1 MFDWVEDILD
11 FLKMLGDTLISFF
24 DFVFSLVED
33 LVYVIQLTGET
44 VVKIPS
50 YFSWL
55 PDEAVAIIVSIFA
68 IVVIYKVLGRE
79 G

>member
-11 FLKMLGDTLISFF
+11 FLKMLGDTFISFF
-24 DFVFSLVED
+24 NFVFSLVED
-33 LVYVIQLTGET
+33 LVYVIQLLGET
-44 VVKIPS
+44 VIRIPT

-55 PDEAVAIIVSIFA
+55 PSGAVAIIVSIFS
-68 IVVIYKVLGRE
+68 IVIIYKVLGRE

>member
-1 MFDWVEDILD
+1 MDAV
-11 FLKMLGDTLISFF
+11 ISFF
-24 DFVFSLVED
+24 KGLGNAIISIFDFIISFFSD
-33 LVYVIQLTGET
+33 LIYVIQLLGK
-44 VVKIPS
+44 VVLSIPN

-55 PDEAVAIIVSIFA
+55 PDGITTMLITLFA

>member
-1 MFDWVEDILD
+1 MFDWAEDIID
-11 FLKMLGDTLISFF
+11 FLKMIGDTLISFF

-44 VVKIPS
+44 VLKIPS

-55 PDEAVAIIVSIFA
+55 PAEAVAIIVSIFA
-68 IVVIYKVLGRE
+68 IVVIYKVIGRE

>member
-33 LVYVIQLTGET
+33 FVYVIQLTGET